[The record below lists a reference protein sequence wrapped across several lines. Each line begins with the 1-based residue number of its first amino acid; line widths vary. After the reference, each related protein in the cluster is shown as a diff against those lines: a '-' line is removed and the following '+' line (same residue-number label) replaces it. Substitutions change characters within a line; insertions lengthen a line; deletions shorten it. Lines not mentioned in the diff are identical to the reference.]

1 MIKLKGKQKSIGVFD
16 SGFGGINIL
25 RGIVR
30 ELPEYNY
37 LYLGDT
43 ARTPYGTRSREIVY
57 EFTKQAIDFMFANGC
72 ELVILACNTAS
83 SDALRKLQQEYLP
96 KRYPGKKILGVLV
109 PATEAAVDSTRNR
122 RVGIIATEGTVKS
135 NAFVDELIKL
145 DSGIKVFQNAC
156 PLLVPIVE
164 AGEQNSKA
172 AKLIL
177 EAYIKPLKKK
187 NVDTLILGCT
197 HYGILER
204 RIKEAAG
211 SNITI
216 VSEAIVVPR
225 KLKLYFARHPEI
237 ESVIGKKRSIRFYT
251 TDLTDKFTTLGSKF
265 FGRAVKAEK
274 ITL

>member
-96 KRYPGKKILGVLV
+96 KRYPGKKIL
-109 PATEAAVDSTRNR
+109 AV
-122 RVGIIATEGTVKS
+122 VGAGHAEDMMKIIEGK
-135 NAFVDELIKL
+135 
-145 DSGIKVFQNAC
+145 
-156 PLLVPIVE
+156 
-164 AGEQNSKA
+164 
-172 AKLIL
+172 
-177 EAYIKPLKKK
+177 
-187 NVDTLILGCT
+187 
-197 HYGILER
+197 HR
-204 RIKEAAG
+204 
-211 SNITI
+211 
-216 VSEAIVVPR
+216 
-225 KLKLYFARHPEI
+225 LY
-237 ESVIGKKRSIRFYT
+237 
-251 TDLTDKFTTLGSKF
+251 
-265 FGRAVKAEK
+265 
-274 ITL
+274 